1 MASAYLSRTPSSNG
15 NQKKFT
21 FSAWIK
27 ITKLGGQRTI
37 FCGYYGN
44 QNRYTQFW
52 QGTDDKIVFFSGDYS
67 TSSTTQA
74 VNLKTTRTLR
84 DTSAWYHLVLV
95 VDTTLATQADRAKLY
110 INGELETWDTGYG
123 SHLLPDLND
132 EYFINVNTTPLHI
145 GTYDTTSTYFDGLM
159 THIHLT
165 DGYAYAASDFG
176 ETDSTS
182 GIWKPKTSPSVT
194 YGTNGFFLKMEN
206 SSDMGEDSSGNNN
219 DFTTSGT
226 ITQTEDTPSNNFATL
241 NAVYKAA
248 YQPTFSTGNLTAT
261 APNSGEYY
269 PAFSSLGVESGKWYM
284 EYKIGAAG
292 TFHIGICSENDANT
306 VFPTTDNYMGESS
319 KSVGISDGN
328 GSYYISAS
336 ATSYGSSYTSGDII
350 GLALDMTN
358 KKLYVS
364 KNGTFFNSAN
374 PASGTGG
381 IDISGILSSGDIAFF
396 AHSCYGG
403 TGTRAIEANF
413 GNGRFGTT
421 ALASS
426 NSDGDGLG
434 LFEYSVPS
442 GYYALCTKNIKNYG

>member
-1 MASAYLSRTPSSNG
+1 MASAYLTRTPSSSG
-15 NQKKFT
+15 NLRTWT
-21 FSAWIK
+21 FSAWFK
-27 ITKLGGQRTI
+27 KGSGGYLLGAGDMSDGDPSVAVEVGSTI
-37 FCGYYGN
+37 EFRIYSGGHIS
-44 QNRYTQFW
+44 RLIPTQ
-52 QGTDDKIVFFSGDYS
+52 V
-67 TSSTTQA
+67 
-74 VNLKTTRTLR
+74 TR
-84 DTSAWYHLVLV
+84 DNSAWYHYVV
-95 VDTTLATQADRAKLY
+95 AVDTTQATASNRVKVY
-110 INGELETWDTGYG
+110 INGTQVTSFSTE
-123 SHLLPDLND
+123 
-132 EYFINVNTTPLHI
+132 EYMTQN
-145 GTYDTTSTYFDGLM
+145 YDTMVNSSSYAQRVGDRGSGQFDGCM
-159 THIHLT
+159 AHVHLT
-165 DGYAYAASDFG
+165 DGTQYQASDFG

-194 YGTNGFFLKMEN
+194 YGTNGFFLKFEN
-206 SSDMGEDSSGNNN
+206 SGAMGTDSSGNGNN
-219 DFTTSGT
+219 FTVSGT

-261 APNSGEYY
+261 APNSGQYY
-269 PAFSSLGVESGKWYM
+269 PAFSSLGIETGKFYM

-292 TFHIGICSENDANT
+292 TFHIGISSQSDTDTSFNVNDR
-306 VFPTTDNYMGESS
+306 YMGETS
-319 KSVGISDGN
+319 KSVGIADSN
-328 GSYYISAS
+328 GSYYISGS

-364 KNGTFFNSAN
+364 KNGTFFNSAD

-426 NSDGDGLG
+426 NSDSAGLG

>member
-1 MASAYLSRTPSSNG
+1 MASSYLTNTFGTPTDQNKWTFSCWVKLGTTSDAVLFSAGTDASSNVDG
-15 NQKKFT
+15 
-21 FSAWIK
+21 IK
-27 ITKLGGQRTI
+27 IDN
-37 FCGYYGN
+37 N
-44 QNRYTQFW
+44 QLR
-52 QGTDDKIVFFSGDYS
+52 VFSYNGSAYVY
-67 TSSTTQA
+67 Q
-74 VNLKTTRTLR
+74 LKTSRLFR
-84 DTSAWYHLVLV
+84 DLSAWYHIV
-95 VDTTLATQADRAKLY
+95 VMYDSDQATSSDRIKVYVNGTQETSFGTETYPSSGANSAH
-110 INGELETWDTGYG
+110 INLGSREHIIGADTGG
-123 SHLLPDLND
+123 AN
-132 EYFINVNTTPLHI
+132 NTI
-145 GTYDTTSTYFDGLM
+145 EGLI
-159 THIHLT
+159 THIHFT
-165 DGYAYAASDFG
+165 DGYAYAGSDFG

-206 SSDMGEDSSGNNN
+206 SGAMGTDSSGNGNN
-219 DFTTSGT
+219 FTVSGT

-261 APNSGEYY
+261 APNSGQYY
-269 PAFSSLGVESGKWYM
+269 PAFSSLGIETGKFYM

-292 TFHIGICSENDANT
+292 SFHIGICSENDANT

-364 KNGTFFNSAN
+364 KNGTFFNSAD
-374 PASGTGG
+374 PASETGG

-421 ALASS
+421 AVASS
-426 NSDGDGLG
+426 NSDSAGLG

>member
-1 MASAYLSRTPSSNG
+1 MASAYLTKTFSGTPTNK
-15 NQKKFT
+15 KKFT
-21 FSAWIK
+21 FSAWVK
-27 ITKLGGQRTI
+27 RSALSSDQSLFHFGTGSVNDRGQI
-37 FCGYYGN
+37 
-44 QNRYTQFW
+44 QFM
-52 QGTDDKIVFFSGDYS
+52 SGDTFRYLDKGAS
-67 TSSTTQA
+67 AVDIELTTNR
-74 VNLKTTRTLR
+74 VFR
-84 DTSAWYHLVLV
+84 DTSAWLHVLV
-95 VDTTLATQADRAKLY
+95 SVDTTQATSSDRAKLY
-110 INGELETWDTGYG
+110 INGSLETSLSTSTYP
-123 SHLLPDLND
+123 SQN
-132 EYFINVNTTPLHI
+132 
-145 GTYDTTSTYFDGLM
+145 YDTTANEATTKSIGRRGTPSNDYYFDGSM
-159 THIHLT
+159 THIHFT
-165 DGYAYAASDFG
+165 DGYTYTASDFG

-182 GIWKPKTSPSVT
+182 GIWKPKTSPSVS

-219 DFTTSGT
+219 DLTVSGT

-421 ALASS
+421 AVASS

-442 GYYALCTKNIKNYG
+442 GYYSLCTKNIKNYG